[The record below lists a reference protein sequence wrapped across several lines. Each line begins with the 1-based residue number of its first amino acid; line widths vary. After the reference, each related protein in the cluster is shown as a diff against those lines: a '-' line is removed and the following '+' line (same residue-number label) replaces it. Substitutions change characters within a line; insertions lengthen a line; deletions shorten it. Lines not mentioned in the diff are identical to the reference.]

1 MALEWSETLV
11 FFSNNALAGSD
22 RRSVRTGAG
31 RCQRQDLAPGRH
43 AGSSSCGM
51 SGCLQ
56 RRDLSF
62 KASLDD
68 LPKVIVKTLLIFSI
82 IR

>member
-1 MALEWSETLV
+1 
-11 FFSNNALAGSD
+11 
-22 RRSVRTGAG
+22 
-31 RCQRQDLAPGRH
+31 
-43 AGSSSCGM
+43 M